1 MEINHENI
9 KANNFTELSSYL
21 FSQIDHST
29 KKQIQNWWNLWILK
43 LDQITLFI
51 FQSLF
56 FDICILGRI
65 YRKSPLNKRIK
76 RINFRFPF
84 FFKKKNF

>member
-43 LDQITLFI
+43 LASNYT
-51 FQSLF
+51 
-56 FDICILGRI
+56 I
-65 YRKSPLNKRIK
+65 Y
-76 RINFRFPF
+76 F
-84 FFKKKNF
+84 